1 MTRSLRPVPAVP
13 QSVPDL
19 ERFAADV
26 AARLSVAGAWPGSTV
41 TGDGDSVFVTRAPGR
56 LDVMGGIADYSGAL
70 VLQWPI
76 REATRVALL
85 PWTERRV
92 SITSIGRG
100 GASVI
105 VTSRWT

>member
-1 MTRSLRPVPAVP
+1 M
-13 QSVPDL
+13 PDL

-26 AARLSVAGAWPGSTV
+26 AARLSAAHGRRSAV
-41 TGDGDSVFVTRAPGR
+41 TRSGDSVFVARAPGR

-85 PWTERRV
+85 PWPERA
-92 SITSIGRG
+92 SLDHIGRTRRRR
-100 GASVI
+100 ASL
-105 VTSRWT
+105 